1 MIGDNDFL
9 LLAGIVGDDI
19 YCLFFSDLFLAYVAS
34 VIQQIL

>member
-9 LLAGIVGDDI
+9 LLSGIIGDDI
-19 YCLFFSDLFLAYVAS
+19 YRLFFSDLFLAYVTS

>member
-19 YCLFFSDLFLAYVAS
+19 YRLFFSDLFLAYVAS
-34 VIQQIL
+34 VVQQIL